1 MLGLAMRIL
10 LCICG
15 LWAGIAQGAA
25 YAQSDGQSSAAS
37 VAAARATLPNSGE
50 KPEQSRARGRAWFAR
65 CMQDWDAGTHMTKK
79 DWERT
84 CRRLSLDRTKFLTK
98 FLMEQPK

>member
-1 MLGLAMRIL
+1 MRIL

-15 LWAGIAQGAA
+15 LAAAIAHGAA
-25 YAQSDGQSSAAS
+25 YAQTDGQSSAS
-37 VAAARATLPNSGE
+37 LTAAARAALPGGE
-50 KPEQSRARGRAWFAR
+50 ETPQQSQARGKAWFAQ
-65 CMQDWDAGTHMTKK
+65 CMKDWDAGTHMAKK

-98 FLMEQPK
+98 SLTQQPR